1 MRELNARKLEELE
14 GINARVRTTVS
25 KKDERIVALEQQVRE
40 AEGRVEQYE
49 LLLHRQRCDL
59 LS

>member
-14 GINARVRTTVS
+14 GINARGRTTVS